1 MVANKHTRVHVYEQE
16 SNINIENLQVKRI
29 KTDKLFQQR
38 VYIVLIAS
46 NSVEWSL
53 LVLTT
58 EK

>member
-29 KTDKLFQQR
+29 ETDKLFQQR